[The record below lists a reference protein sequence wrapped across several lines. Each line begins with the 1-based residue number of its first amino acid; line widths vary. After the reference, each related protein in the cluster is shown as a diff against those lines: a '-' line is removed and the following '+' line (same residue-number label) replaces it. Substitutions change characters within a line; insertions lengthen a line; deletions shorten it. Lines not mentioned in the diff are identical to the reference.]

1 MKVKEV
7 GEHEHMVD
15 SAAVVSCALTE
26 PVMADAAAA
35 TRRGVNL
42 FIIAIDNCT
51 MYGLWKGHIIVNAAR
66 ESSRRCK
73 FNELL
78 SAPVLIDQLL
88 YYLLFG
94 QLLYYRYAHI
104 IIGSINANQYC
115 TAYIL
120 LLRSGHCQLS

>member
-66 ESSRRCK
+66 ERALGDASSMNSSAAVLRPTFVLFIIRPT
-73 FNELL
+73 FVL
-78 SAPVLIDQLL
+78 SLCT
-88 YYLLFG
+88 YY
-94 QLLYYRYAHI
+94 
-104 IIGSINANQYC
+104 NWQY
-115 TAYIL
+115 
-120 LLRSGHCQLS
+120 

>member
-78 SAPVLIDQLL
+78 RPSADRPTFVLSLCT
-88 YYLLFG
+88 YY
-94 QLLYYRYAHI
+94 
-104 IIGSINANQYC
+104 NWQY
-115 TAYIL
+115 
-120 LLRSGHCQLS
+120 

>member
-66 ESSRRCK
+66 ERALGDASSM
-73 FNELL
+73 NS
-78 SAPVLIDQLL
+78 SAPVLID
-88 YYLLFG
+88 